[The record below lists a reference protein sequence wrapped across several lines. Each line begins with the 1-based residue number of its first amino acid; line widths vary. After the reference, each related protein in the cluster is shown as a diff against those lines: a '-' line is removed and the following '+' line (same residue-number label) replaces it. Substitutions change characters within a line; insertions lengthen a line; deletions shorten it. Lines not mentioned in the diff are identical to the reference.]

1 LRFERED
8 GMNIW
13 DILILLAVGLMI
25 FFAVRAIRSGKAGS
39 CHDCAGCAHNC
50 AACAHPCESHKKTD
64 R

>member
-1 LRFERED
+1 
-8 GMNIW
+8 MNIW

-39 CHDCAGCAHNC
+39 RHDCAGCAHNC